1 VLRIEGICVQ
11 EVQLRLGK
19 KAQIQDAT
27 EIQYP
32 AMLRAWCGD
41 DEVYKAS
48 WNGRLYGA
56 WI

>member
-1 VLRIEGICVQ
+1 MLRIEHIYAQ
-11 EVQLRLGK
+11 EAQLRLGK
-19 KAQIQDAT
+19 KVQIQDAK

-48 WNGRLYGA
+48 WKGRLYGA
-56 WI
+56 RI